1 MDPLSLLSL
10 GMTGI
15 GALGSLF
22 AKDPNEEARK
32 RILQAIAKMQTD
44 FGRQEGALKT
54 REAVS
59 RRGLLKSV
67 SDVGATGGM
76 PRSVIEQKLQ
86 SAALGSKRNLEE
98 ALGGLD
104 ARRQAILAN
113 VAQMQLQV
121 PQKQSPFPTL
131 LSLGIQGLDLF
142 GSPFGGGE
150 KAVAGSLGDPTT
162 GLPTSL
168 PLDQSLEQTVGN
180 LPQMA
185 GSAPVPSLNDLL
197 MTGPEGSLNPD
208 ALYNMLRQMSTEQ
221 MLGQFGAEGLQSI
234 LQWLSQQGIG
244 GVAPTTARGVSPVG
258 AIQ

>member
-162 GLPTSL
+162 GLPASL
-168 PLDQSLEQTVGN
+168 GPGALSQDIAN
-180 LPQMA
+180 LPQTA
-185 GSAPVPSLNDLL
+185 ASAPVPSLNDLL
-197 MTGPEGSLNPD
+197 MTRPEGSLNPD